1 MTSNVSVDEKA
12 RRVYDPAVEM
22 VLASYAQFA
31 REHIESGI
39 YNAERSMRAICE
51 HNPALQSEPIF
62 QRFYTAAF
70 GAEMFKKFG
79 AAQPVGDTV
88 DPQRHLAAIK
98 HGVKPSY
105 RDALMA
111 RKKQSS

>member
-1 MTSNVSVDEKA
+1 MTSTFPIDDKA
-12 RRVYDPAVEM
+12 RRVYDTSVEM

-39 YNAERSMRAICE
+39 YNAERSMSAICE
-51 HNPALQSEPIF
+51 HNPALRSEPIF
-62 QRFYTAAF
+62 QRFYAAAF

-79 AAQPVGDTV
+79 AAQPVGDTA

-105 RDALMA
+105 RDALMTT
-111 RKKQSS
+111 KKQSS